1 MAIIPDVLSEFAELL
16 DQDYDLAMEE
26 SNWFGQQNTREML
39 QMLHTHQ
46 AVTAAANT
54 NNRQSFVS
62 APAQQA
68 PSTTH
73 IFMLS
78 APPTVQQQPMM
89 QMMPMMNTHQLIDS
103 RDLTMLLNAAAA
115 ASRSNNFPAPVAP
128 PAAPVVTSAPTS
140 NGPITIYLM
149 AGGAQMPLSNGVTR
163 LVDSKDQSLSV
174 RTTQTETA
182 LPAVNSYTQQIVN

>member
-46 AVTAAANT
+46 AVTAVANT

-115 ASRSNNFPAPVAP
+115 SCSNNFPAPVAP